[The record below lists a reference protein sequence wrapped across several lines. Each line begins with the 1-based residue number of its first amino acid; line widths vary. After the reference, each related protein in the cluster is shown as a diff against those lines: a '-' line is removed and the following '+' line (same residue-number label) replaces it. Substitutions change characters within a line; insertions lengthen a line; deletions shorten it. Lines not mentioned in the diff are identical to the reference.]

1 MASVD
6 LTFDVA
12 VDVDSRRSRPQTFGI
27 PPEVEGDTAGAYFFG
42 EAADGTDGLPIF
54 FEPVPGVDG
63 RNADDAFQL
72 LMGDDPASDGT
83 SPLDGGAIV
92 LTPGMS
98 AGEAIA
104 AINQALANIHSGT
117 TDGFQVTL
125 GPIAVEGDGSWTP
138 GAVNLDDTT
147 PVSEAIDRLNEVMG
161 LLVPAKPPFFPNGVL
176 SISNTAG
183 ASPLLC
189 TGVVDRSGGGSG
201 YAAASAVT
209 RIATAGVSSFAF
221 NDVGPGDAGTLQVLI
236 NGAMQTRHTLTGAGD
251 NGSYFGLVIG
261 DQKDFPPATPGF
273 WKSVDVSLNL
283 VAVPVGINKVQITDD
298 APGTTNT
305 NTVFFV
311 RDDMTANPAVSGG
324 VVAEVNAGV
333 LAYSSSVPHYGAG
346 AQLHV
351 DAAFTNLSGQTYYGG
366 VGPFVIS
373 ATNGILTGKT
383 CTYADLGLTAPFAPE
398 ITAPTAI
405 AQQTIAVDGTNVH
418 SAGQVQGVARN
429 VNGASAATLLS
440 TKTLLVK
447 RGSAGVR
454 IDENSLTVSGL
465 GAGVPGVRVALPT
478 TDRPAGAAGAW
489 DSAAALPA
497 YEATVV
503 GGVIKHDQTNYAVGF
518 LPVGPNLSAGR
529 LGDQYITFSFKRPAL
544 SVFKINITGNY
555 DGCWVRLVGVSDNPA
570 IAPNALNGW
579 MDAMKSYDGAGVPG
593 KAGDTAA
600 GCGFGIPMN
609 GANGAF
615 TITFGTQS
623 STNATGN
630 EIQVRI
636 KLSPGEQITGLTF
649 SN

>member
-42 EAADGTDGLPIF
+42 EAADADGLPIF
-54 FEPVPGVDG
+54 FEPIPGTPG

-83 SPLDGGAIV
+83 SPLDGGAVV

-98 AGEAIA
+98 AGEAIS
-104 AINQALANIHSGT
+104 AINQALGNVHSGT
-117 TDGFQVTL
+117 TDGFQVAL
-125 GPIAVEGDGSWTP
+125 GPIAAEGDGSWTP
-138 GAVNLDDTT
+138 GAVNLNDTT

-161 LLVPAKPPFFPNGVL
+161 LLVPAKPPFFPNGPL
-176 SISNTAG
+176 LLSNTVG
-183 ASPLLC
+183 SSPLLC

-201 YAAASAVT
+201 YTAGNPVS
-209 RIATAGVSSFAF
+209 RITDAGVSSFAF
-221 NDVGPGDAGTLQVLI
+221 NDVGPGDNGTLQVLI
-236 NGAMQTRHTLTGAGD
+236 NGAMQTRHTLSGVGD

-273 WKSVDVSLNL
+273 WKSMDVSLNL
-283 VAVPVGINKVQITDD
+283 VAAPLGINKVQITDD
-298 APGTTNT
+298 APGTSNT
-305 NTVFFV
+305 NTVYFV
-311 RDDMTANPAVSGG
+311 RDDLTAAPAVSGG
-324 VVAEVNAGV
+324 VVVEFVQGL
-333 LAYSSSVPHYGAG
+333 LAYSSSVPHYGTG

-351 DAAFTNLSGQTYYGG
+351 NAAFTNLSGQTYYGG
-366 VGPFVIS
+366 SGPFVIS
-373 ATNGILTGKT
+373 ATNAILTGKT
-383 CTYADLGLTAPFAPE
+383 CTYADLGLAAPFAPE

-405 AQQTIAVDGTNVH
+405 AQQTINVDGTNVH
-418 SAGQVQGVARN
+418 AAGQVQGVAKN
-429 VNGASAATLLS
+429 VNGTSAATLLS

-454 IDENSLTVSGL
+454 IDEGSMSVSGL

-478 TDRPAGAAGAW
+478 GDRPAGLASNW
-489 DSAAALPA
+489 DSTAVLPA

-503 GGVIKHDQTNYAVGF
+503 GGVLKHDQTNYAVGF
-518 LPVGPNLSAGR
+518 LPVGPDLSAGR
-529 LGDQYITFSFKRPAL
+529 LGAQYVTFSFKRPAL

-609 GANGAF
+609 GANGSF